1 MKYGPL
7 ATSSSTVIS
16 EHHETQETRVKK
28 VSGTG

>member
-7 ATSSSTVIS
+7 ATSSSTVS